1 MLRKAEQGAACLGGV
16 QDDHPVEQAFFL
28 GASARAMPFIRHCQK
43 DIASTKVIGIFA
55 DAVGLSTS
63 NKVAYLQGARMAVF
77 RKTILRVCVIVAAEH
92 GERINAKPW
101 WYEDHTLARS

>member
-1 MLRKAEQGAACLGGV
+1 ML
-16 QDDHPVEQAFFL
+16 
-28 GASARAMPFIRHCQK
+28 
-43 DIASTKVIGIFA
+43 A

-92 GERINAKPW
+92 GERINLKPW
-101 WYEDHTLARS
+101 WHEDDTLACS